1 MRHFFIYMPFKFSP
15 TSNIA
20 KLIIVVELI
29 LVIYLLNTLTVSVYR
44 GYQIDKVI
52 NEFETENRRIEDDNR
67 QKSEDYE
74 YFTSPNYIEKIAKQ
88 NLGLVNPG
96 EEVIILSDQ
105 PAVSDENAPE
115 DSSVTPYSDLNNAEK
130 WWIFFFDRKTTLQ

>member
-1 MRHFFIYMPFKFSP
+1 MPFKFSP

-52 NEFETENRRIEDDNR
+52 QQFQSDNQRISDDNR
-67 QKSEDYE
+67 KKSEDYQ
-74 YFTSPNYIEKIAKQ
+74 YFTSTNYIDKIAKQ

-96 EEVIILSDQ
+96 EEVIVLSNQ
-105 PAVSDENAPE
+105 NVPAADAVLV
-115 DSSVTPYSDLNNAEK
+115 DSSSKDNSMADLNNSKK
-130 WWIFFFDRKTTLQ
+130 WWFFFFDRNRPLQ

>member
-1 MRHFFIYMPFKFSP
+1 MPIKFSP

-52 NEFETENRRIEDDNR
+52 GEYEQENRKIEDENR
-67 QKSEDYE
+67 KKSEDYD

-88 NLGLVNPG
+88 NLGLINQG
-96 EEVIILSDQ
+96 EEVIILAQKDDQ
-105 PAVSDENAPE
+105 QAQDGGEDGIKDNRLADMSNA
-115 DSSVTPYSDLNNAEK
+115 DK
-130 WWIFFFDRKTTLQ
+130 WWVFFFDRNS